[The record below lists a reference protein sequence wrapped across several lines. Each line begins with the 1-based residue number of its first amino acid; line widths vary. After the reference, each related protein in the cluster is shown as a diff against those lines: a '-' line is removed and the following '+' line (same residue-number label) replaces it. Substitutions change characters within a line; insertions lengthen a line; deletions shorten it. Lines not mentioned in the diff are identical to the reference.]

1 MNLEEHFADY
11 AAHHADPRNRA
22 THYVGLPLIALC
34 LFGLGAKVR
43 LAEPGGVPVDL
54 GLLLAAA
61 LVAVY
66 LAWRWRLALGVAA
79 LFVPLYLLGARLP
92 ASWLL
97 ALLALGVGLQ
107 YLGHYAFERRAPA
120 FHRNL
125 AHTLVGP
132 LWMAAGFFRA
142 LSGRSAGRR

>member
-43 LAEPGGVPVDL
+43 LAEAGAVPVDL
-54 GLLLAAA
+54 GTVLAAA

-66 LAWRWRLALGVAA
+66 LAWRWQLALGVAA
-79 LFVPLYLLGARLP
+79 LFAPLYLVGARLP
-92 ASWLL
+92 VAWLL
-97 ALLALGVGLQ
+97 GLLGVGVGLQ
-107 YLGHYAFERRAPA
+107 YLGHYVFEKRAPA

-132 LWMAAGFFRA
+132 LWMAASFFRA
-142 LSGRSAGRR
+142 LSGGAAGRR